1 VRVIKRFNLGHCG
14 EKFPHLPL
22 RLLPAPNLIH
32 DVVFDLNQVTN
43 LKCRFGTLI
52 QPFFPSF
59 LLGDHFS
66 FFAHVSVLL

>member
-1 VRVIKRFNLGHCG
+1 MRVIKRFNLGHCG

-32 DVVFDLNQVTN
+32 DTVFDLNQVAD
-43 LKCRFGTLI
+43 LKCRLGTLV
-52 QPFFPSF
+52 PLFFTLL
-59 LLGDHFS
+59 LLGDHIS